1 MTTCKEEATKLSDA
15 ELAAWDARGEY
26 QDQKQAAA
34 EASFFSWFFRV
45 AIVTS
50 ALDLK
55 KAPVTLIEKS
65 MSALEKQG
73 TAERAKAKVE
83 RARRAA
89 ERADRSAE
97 EARASL
103 ERCRD
108 AREIEPVSFT
118 LTSTLT
124 LRARFFEEKIL
135 PPQGWSGTLPMRETT
150 HVVEA
155 RGTSFERRG
164 RDCYRVVAVLDEVH
178 TTAPS
183 HTTVVDERGRTMT
196 HTIAEHVTSVKPGRL
211 EVLVFGDDSE
221 GPMGF
226 IVELDRDTKPLR
238 SGQQT
243 LTIRD
248 PDGGCHTLTLP
259 YTDVPSLWPDVF
271 KRLRWLDSGPD
282 IRGWTWR
289 EQGDQHVATRSWSS
303 PPGTL
308 LTGEHG
314 EVTLVAERSSMEIT
328 VRRRRP

>member
-15 ELAAWDARGEY
+15 ELAAWDARAEY

-155 RGTSFERRG
+155 E
-164 RDCYRVVAVLDEVH
+164 
-178 TTAPS
+178 AP
-183 HTTVVDERGRTMT
+183 
-196 HTIAEHVTSVKPGRL
+196 
-211 EVLVFGDDSE
+211 
-221 GPMGF
+221 
-226 IVELDRDTKPLR
+226 
-238 SGQQT
+238 
-243 LTIRD
+243 
-248 PDGGCHTLTLP
+248 
-259 YTDVPSLWPDVF
+259 
-271 KRLRWLDSGPD
+271 
-282 IRGWTWR
+282 
-289 EQGDQHVATRSWSS
+289 
-303 PPGTL
+303 
-308 LTGEHG
+308 
-314 EVTLVAERSSMEIT
+314 RSSAGGATAIAWSLSST
-328 VRRRRP
+328 KCTPPPPATPPSSTSAGAR